1 MRDHEPLIEPFE
13 RRKMPVGCS
22 ARTPF
27 SIERAQIAPDLL
39 MRRSIKRR
47 IRLRTPMRKA
57 HQIVSVGFHGVR
69 GMIER
74 SQVVEVFVD
83 QGARR

>member
-1 MRDHEPLIEPFE
+1 
-13 RRKMPVGCS
+13 
-22 ARTPF
+22 
-27 SIERAQIAPDLL
+27 
-39 MRRSIKRR
+39 
-47 IRLRTPMRKA
+47 MRKA